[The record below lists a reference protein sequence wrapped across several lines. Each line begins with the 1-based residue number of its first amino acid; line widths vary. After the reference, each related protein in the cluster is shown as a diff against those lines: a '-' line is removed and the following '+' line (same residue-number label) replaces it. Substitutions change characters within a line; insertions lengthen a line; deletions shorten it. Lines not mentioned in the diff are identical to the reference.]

1 MNISDGRC
9 VASRG
14 FRALVVTAGVLLCA
28 APAAAQNKK
37 NSWEVFLYFGSYY
50 SNQVPSAVQ
59 HGEVTTLRAEPFY
72 AFDPTDP
79 NQIFIPNLG
88 HVGGDNSG
96 DPNYPLN
103 TPPGSQYGN
112 NPCLNN
118 NDPNDQRWLDALPW
132 IDECDNDQ
140 EARWIY
146 NAKNIQTN
154 GEIQADDSEF
164 SLGIRAG
171 YNITRHFEVE
181 FDLGF
186 GKQRLDLTQNLNPLL
201 EESVNVADPNDP
213 VARQLADFY
222 QFTWA
227 NIDYWS
233 LSPDHTAQQVG
244 DIGEHPYVVASRK
257 AVDPTYDIP
266 MYFPTRY
273 DDSLWLLPKGET
285 FDDVTGFV
293 NRVFQN
299 PTAWRNRGNQINID
313 DFTISLTGTYNF
325 NTKADSR
332 LVPYVSVGFGRWIR
346 NFDSP
351 WDGNDTNFYLG
362 GAGLR
367 FFVNEIFSF
376 RADMRYVAYADSSF
390 TIEGRLDN
398 FDLQDRPWAGFTRTC
413 MRDQRDI
420 NPPCDASAPTP
431 DPTWFFPNFQGGGG
445 TAVVEIEAELDNFY
459 EIRLGFDVILGG
471 K

>member
-1 MNISDGRC
+1 MNISEGRS
-9 VASRG
+9 VAWRG
-14 FRALVVTAGVLLCA
+14 FRALVVTAGVLLWA
-28 APAAAQNKK
+28 APVAAQNKK

-50 SNQVPSAVQ
+50 NNQVPSARQ
-59 HGEVTTLRAEPFY
+59 FGEITTVRAEPRLRLVPAY
-72 AFDPTDP
+72 DPTDP
-79 NQIFIPNLG
+79 NHFYAPNLG
-88 HVGGDNSG
+88 HVGGDPSG
-96 DPNYPLN
+96 DPYYPLYPTSSPRN
-103 TPPGSQYGN
+103 MWQDL
-112 NPCLNN
+112 PCEG
-118 NDPNDQRWLDALPW
+118 QRIPEALTNAQPYL
-132 IDECDNDQ
+132 DECDRDQ
-140 EARWIY
+140 ESLWIY
-146 NAKNIQTN
+146 NANRIETN
-154 GEIQADDSEF
+154 GEIQSDDSEF
-164 SLGIRAG
+164 SLGIRVG

-201 EESVNVADPNDP
+201 EESVNIADPNDP
-213 VARQLADFY
+213 VARQLAQFY
-222 QFTWA
+222 EFTWA
-227 NIDYWS
+227 NQDYWS
-233 LSPDHTAQQVG
+233 VSPATG
-244 DIGEHPYVVASRK
+244 LGEHPHVVASRK
-257 AVDPTYDIP
+257 TADPTYDIP
-266 MYFPTRY
+266 IYFPTRY
-273 DDSLWLLPKGET
+273 DTTGYLLPDGET

-313 DFTISLTGTYNF
+313 DFTLSASLTYNF

-367 FFVNEIFSF
+367 FFINEIFSF
-376 RADMRYVAYADSSF
+376 RADARYVAYADSSF

-398 FDLQDRPWAGFTRTC
+398 FNLEDRQWTGFANTC
-413 MRDQRDI
+413 ARDQREI
-420 NPPCDASAPTP
+420 RPPCLAPP
-431 DPTWFFPNFQGGGG
+431 PQPTWAFPNFQGGGG
-445 TAVVEIEAELDNFY
+445 TAVVEIEAELDDFY